1 MKQHLGDIE
10 KGVKF
15 VEEEKMYQNNL
26 LTDKN
31 LLENITVNVL
41 PNIREL
47 VIVEAKSYVKKEYV
61 VDQAS
66 KMMDLI
72 NYFSDAN
79 FFYQCRRDGKLDTA
93 KKIEKWTPQF
103 MEMCEKYNL
112 NFSGIVL
119 IIGGPS
125 GIKNLHSIFREMKG
139 SFKTIL
145 ATDIAN
151 LSDNTLYIDDYLKY
165 RTLKEL
171 EFKLK
176 FKIDFELVLPSGFR
190 FDTS

>member
-79 FFYQCRRDGKLDTA
+79 FFLSMQERWEIGYSKENRKMDT
-93 KKIEKWTPQF
+93 
-103 MEMCEKYNL
+103 
-112 NFSGIVL
+112 
-119 IIGGPS
+119 
-125 GIKNLHSIFREMKG
+125 
-139 SFKTIL
+139 TIHG
-145 ATDIAN
+145 N
-151 LSDNTLYIDDYLKY
+151 
-165 RTLKEL
+165 
-171 EFKLK
+171 
-176 FKIDFELVLPSGFR
+176 V
-190 FDTS
+190 